1 MFKEEIKS
9 GGGFRRVVAS
19 PDPID
24 VVNSTIIKQ
33 LVSEGNIVITGGGGG
48 IPVYIDSRGNYRPVE
63 AVIDK
68 DMASALLAVI
78 IEADEFYILTDVPY
92 VYLNYKKPNQ
102 EIAEF
107 ITRDQA
113 RRYIKMGMFG
123 EGSMA
128 PKMEAALYFIEHGG
142 KKSVI
147 TEATKLENKKY
158 GSRITMD

>member
-1 MFKEEIKS
+1 
-9 GGGFRRVVAS
+9 
-19 PDPID
+19 
-24 VVNSTIIKQ
+24 
-33 LVSEGNIVITGGGGG
+33 
-48 IPVYIDSRGNYRPVE
+48 
-63 AVIDK
+63 
-68 DMASALLAVI
+68 VI
-78 IEADEFYILTDVPY
+78 IHADEFYILTDVPY
-92 VYLNYKKPNQ
+92 VYLNYKKPEQ

-113 RRYIKMGMFG
+113 RRYIEMGMFG

-142 KKSVI
+142 NKSVI